1 MIRTRRRPGRAG
13 ALAGAGALVLVAV
26 LVALFV
32 AAATPASTGTAVA
45 TPATTAPLRVATDL
59 PAPGFWDGDRVADGG
74 FEAALA
80 DALAGRLGRSGV
92 RIVPTPFR
100 RIVEGRFAADL
111 ALAQVTITPA
121 RARVVEFST
130 PYLTV
135 DQGILARAD
144 GPDPRATPATR
155 WGVERFTTGADT
167 LRTVVRPAGPV
178 RTYRSADRLFA
189 ALRDGAVDA
198 VLIDV
203 PIAAQVAQD
212 SGGTLAVVGR
222 VPTGERYGAV
232 LRPGARDNAAVTAA
246 LAALVADGTVARL
259 EAAAFGGP
267 AAPPPR
273 FVP

>member
-1 MIRTRRRPGRAG
+1 VIRARRRPGRAG
-13 ALAGAGALVLVAV
+13 ALAVAGALL
-26 LVALFV
+26 V
-32 AAATPASTGTAVA
+32 AAATPAAFAAGTPASTGA
-45 TPATTAPLRVATDL
+45 PTAPLRVATDL

-74 FEAALA
+74 FEATLA
-80 DALAGRLGRSGV
+80 EALAGRLGRSGV

-100 RIVEGRFAADL
+100 RIVEGRFVADL

-121 RARVVEFST
+121 RARVVEFSA

-135 DQGILARAD
+135 DQGILTRAG

-178 RTYRSADRLFA
+178 RAYPSAPRLFA

-198 VLIDV
+198 VLIDA

-212 SGGTLAVVGR
+212 SGGTLTVVGR
-222 VPTGERYGAV
+222 VPTGEQYGAV
-232 LRPGARDNAAVTAA
+232 LRQGARDNAAVTAA
-246 LAALVADGTVARL
+246 LGALVADGTVARL

-267 AAPPPR
+267 AVPPPR